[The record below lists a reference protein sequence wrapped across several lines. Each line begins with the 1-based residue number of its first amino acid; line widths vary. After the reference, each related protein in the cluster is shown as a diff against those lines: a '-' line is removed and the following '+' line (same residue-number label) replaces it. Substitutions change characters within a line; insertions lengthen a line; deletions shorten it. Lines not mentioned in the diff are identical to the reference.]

1 MSASEDQ
8 TVQRRIALPGLSS
21 NQMSL
26 AAIVVLLGVSYMFN
40 SMDRQVFP
48 ALLSAIRPTLRTD
61 AATGRAG
68 KRDLHGDG
76 RHLRRPER
84 LVYDPVWSKN

>member
-8 TVQRRIALPGLSS
+8 TVQRSIALPGLLS

-26 AAIVVLLGVSYMFN
+26 ATIVVLLGVSYMFN

-48 ALLSAIRPTLRTD
+48 ALLSTPVRGLGAPHESTVQRSPDPCRPGALLKPCVR
-61 AATGRAG
+61 
-68 KRDLHGDG
+68 
-76 RHLRRPER
+76 
-84 LVYDPVWSKN
+84 